1 MFKSYKKFVLK
12 VLFIPLPFIFCYL
25 VYMFIYD
32 PLMLYHKPWFR
43 AESFDKDSR
52 LANQGIIKNYS
63 FDSII
68 IGSSMLE
75 NSSPKKASLLLNER
89 FINISSPGLYFNER
103 AIFLNYAFLKNKNIK
118 RVIYSLDLTMILDL
132 ATRDTKYFDFLY
144 DDNYYNDIL
153 VYLQKRFLFCVLN
166 INDDCNKNKDLDLR
180 TFWINDVKHRFGGF
194 ENWLKSAKYY
204 RGTSFA
210 FEKIRPSKFV
220 IKNNYSEMQVK
231 MKQMQNILKV
241 YLLEIIEKNPQIDFD
256 ILIPSYSRLFYS
268 IDNGDRGLY
277 FSRIKSILHWIVLET
292 SKYQNVKIYGF
303 DDLDYADNIANY
315 RDLTHYNIDMNE
327 MQLIAIKNQTNILT
341 KTNIEEYLENF
352 ENKIRKYNIDE
363 FIKAV
368 KKYFPDA
375 NNEN

>member
-1 MFKSYKKFVLK
+1 MFKLYKKFVLK
-12 VLFIPLPFIFCYL
+12 VLFMPLPFVFCYL

-43 AESFDKDSR
+43 TESFDKDPR
-52 LANQGIIKNYS
+52 LANQGVIKNYS

-75 NSSPKKASLLLNER
+75 NSSPKKASLLLSER
-89 FINISSPGLYFNER
+89 FINISAPALYFNER
-103 AIFLNYAFLKNKNIK
+103 AIFLNYAFFKNKNIK
-118 RVIYSLDLTMILDL
+118 RVIYSLDLAMLLDL
-132 ATRDTKYFDFLY
+132 SARDTKYFDFLY

-166 INDDCNKNKDLDLR
+166 INDDCSKNKDLDSR

-220 IKNNYSEMQVK
+220 IKNNYNEKQVK
-231 MKQMQNILKV
+231 LEQMQNILKV
-241 YLLEIIEKNPQIDFD
+241 HLFKIVEKNPQTVFD
-256 ILIPSYSRLFYS
+256 ILIPSYSRLFYL

-277 FSRIKSILHWIVLET
+277 FSRIKSILHWIVLEA

-303 DDLDYADNIANY
+303 DDLDYADDIANY

-327 MQLIAIKNQTNILT
+327 IQLMAIKNQTNILT

-368 KKYFPDA
+368 KKYFPEA
-375 NNEN
+375 NSEN